1 MYDFAI
7 ASAIRHFV
15 GRVRT
20 TRRTLRTE
28 RFLNA
33 LPSEIRADIGWPD
46 VDDGRHRR
54 SA

>member
-7 ASAIRHFV
+7 ASAIRYFV

-20 TRRTLRTE
+20 THRTLRTE

-33 LPSEIRADIGWPD
+33 LPPEIRADIGWPD
-46 VDDGRHRR
+46 VDDSRHRR

>member
-7 ASAIRHFV
+7 AGAILHFV
-15 GRVRT
+15 GRVRM

-33 LPSEIRADIGWPD
+33 LPPEIRADIGWPD

-54 SA
+54 SV